1 MASTLLKINLLQT
14 IHTSDHSFQLQLT
27 RTPFLSLQFPAQNHH
42 LPHAHLSFF
51 PSRTPL
57 HRTKPLSLSIQSSLS
72 SPTTPPTTKDEAI
85 LQARTCLSAA
95 LEKPLNN
102 TFLAVKVLK
111 KLSQPRFQV
120 EIPVIDDSPYS
131 LSKLALQVFGE
142 IPIRRKGPPVKIL
155 IIWPNPTL
163 TEAAIKAFKGS
174 QLAVMKRVTDSL
186 YPKPVVIFNPGWG
199 FEEESSFG
207 VLSNRKGVVFK
218 CDKDGVSSGEKWF
231 IFVEEEGGEMKAVS
245 SSKLG
250 HRLGKLRMSCTM

>member
-1 MASTLLKINLLQT
+1 M
-14 IHTSDHSFQLQLT
+14 
-27 RTPFLSLQFPAQNHH
+27 
-42 LPHAHLSFF
+42 
-51 PSRTPL
+51 
-57 HRTKPLSLSIQSSLS
+57 
-72 SPTTPPTTKDEAI
+72 
-85 LQARTCLSAA
+85 
-95 LEKPLNN
+95 EKPLNN

-163 TEAAIKAFKGS
+163 TEAAIKAFKSSSSEFVKHLDVSSFASNGATRVLNSAEVAVFFAPEAS

-199 FEEESSFG
+199 FEEESSFGGLSGFVGSFKVVYSFVGLGVTG

-245 SSKLG
+245 KFKARPSIGEVENVLYNVMAINSPITKSVKFFKDLVSNVT
-250 HRLGKLRMSCTM
+250 GKK